1 MVEMEDVVAE
11 PTTPEEKAAEALAQ
25 RYATDIKLG
34 DEALAA
40 MEAAEREVSVN
51 ESKIIEKYIK

>member
-11 PTTPEEKAAEALAQ
+11 PTTPEEKAAEALAR
-25 RYATDIKLG
+25 RYATEIKLG

-40 MEAAEREVSVN
+40 MEVAEREVSVN